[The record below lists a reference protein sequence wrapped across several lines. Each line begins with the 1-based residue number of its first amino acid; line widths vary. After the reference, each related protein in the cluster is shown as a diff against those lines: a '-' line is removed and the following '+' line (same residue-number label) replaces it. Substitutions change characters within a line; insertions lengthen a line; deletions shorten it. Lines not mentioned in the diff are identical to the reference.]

1 MQQLDFQQAV
11 QLITETDQRYERDA
25 YAFVKDALDLAIK
38 LRKRQMGDS
47 GHVTGQQI
55 SEAARHLALKQFGPM
70 VPTVLEFWGITK
82 TEDFGEI
89 VWNLIEVGHFGKSA
103 KDSRADFKTVYTFK
117 EAFVAPYLPT
127 KAPRRR
133 GPSKATSPAQ
143 S

>member
-11 QLITETDQRYERDA
+11 LLITETDQRYERDA
-25 YAFVKDALDLAIK
+25 YAFVRDALDVAMK
-38 LRKRQMGDS
+38 LRKRQVGEG
-47 GHVTGQQI
+47 GHVNGQQI

-103 KDSRADFKTVYTFK
+103 KDSRADFKAVYTFK
-117 EAFVAPYLPT
+117 EAFVAPYLPA
-127 KAPRRR
+127 KARRRR
-133 GPSKATSPAQ
+133 GPAKETSPVK